1 VIGLAVAQK
10 VVVLT
15 IEYALN
21 NNIVYE
27 CPRYTKNKM
36 NVWRRTQSNDEK
48 YKPRRIRKIM
58 KLFH

>member
-1 VIGLAVAQK
+1 MIGLAVAQK

-36 NVWRRTQSNDEK
+36 NV
-48 YKPRRIRKIM
+48 
-58 KLFH
+58 